1 MRYSVKYKGC
11 VELNQSANGMTQSDR
26 ESLVNE
32 GKKGRKW
39 FVSIENQQDPT
50 DFLTLWKHGEKL
62 KTIDSEENQKVATY
76 SVEVYPVEENQTSSI
91 TADISVKS
99 EILIKHF
106 QAMSNC
112 EWKFWSQ

>member
-1 MRYSVKYKGC
+1 M
-11 VELNQSANGMTQSDR
+11 NQSANGMTQSDR